1 MPPAGFFLD
10 ANLLVLLVVGSVDQE
25 LIAKHRRLR
34 RFATEDY
41 EKLLGLIAR
50 VERVFVTPNTL
61 TETSNL
67 LAQHRDPERSRFFDR
82 LRFIIQESEEVVVA
96 SAVAASGNHIPNEQP
111 LISPT
116 TSHVLIGVVI
126 PCEGKVNR
134 MKREPTLSETSAPS
148 GNLPAPPQPDN
159 ALGNV
164 VNERLDKCRTSIT
177 PKFGLDLISKVTLA
191 TGKSRCTSRVSH
203 HNS

>member
-10 ANLLVLLVVGSVDQE
+10 ANLLVLLVVGSVGRD

-41 EKLLGLIAR
+41 EKLLELIAP

-96 SAVAASGNHIPNEQP
+96 SAVAASNRAFQRLGLADAALLEMVTAETP
-111 LISPT
+111 LIT
-116 TSHVLIGVVI
+116 V
-126 PCEGKVNR
+126 
-134 MKREPTLSETSAPS
+134 
-148 GNLPAPPQPDN
+148 D
-159 ALGNV
+159 
-164 VNERLDKCRTSIT
+164 
-177 PKFGLDLISKVTLA
+177 LDLYLA
-191 TGKSRCTSRVSH
+191 AWAKDPYAAVNFTH
-203 HNS
+203 LQDL